1 MDWNL
6 TLRFLQDQG
15 PVFWAACIAVSLG
28 ATLLA
33 AAGFMHLR
41 RRRPARKAAD
51 PQITVT
57 ATGYSAPAALA
68 PAAPAAPAAAAPD
81 PRLEELRSRLAA
93 AAARLEAA
101 GAGRVAAVSALKG
114 APRQVEYLHRS
125 GRA

>member
-68 PAAPAAPAAAAPD
+68 PAAPAPD

>member
-6 TLRFLQDQG
+6 TVRFLQDQG

-33 AAGFMHLR
+33 AAGFMHVR
-41 RRRPARKAAD
+41 RRRPAGKAAD
-51 PQITVT
+51 PHITVT
-57 ATGYSAPAALA
+57 ETGYSAPAALA
-68 PAAPAAPAAAAPD
+68 PAAPAAAAAPAPD
-81 PRLEELRSRLAA
+81 PRLDELRDRLAR

-101 GAGRVAAVSALKG
+101 GAGRNATVSVLK
-114 APRQVEYLHRS
+114 ATPRQVEYLHRS